1 MATIGWLSLIPP
13 VEPKK
18 RASPKPNAPPSL
30 AASQYP
36 APDGVAAMAT
46 IGRLSL
52 MDPVEPWKAASPRP
66 TPTGRWPAPSWRPP
80 GRPGDADRDGGERW
94 CASSLQIH
102 RRMVR
107 FLPV

>member
-52 MDPVEPWKAASPRP
+52 MDPVEPWKAASPKP
-66 TPTGRWPAPSWRPP
+66 NTPPSV
-80 GRPGDADRDGGERW
+80 AV
-94 CASSLQIH
+94 SQ
-102 RRMVR
+102 
-107 FLPV
+107 